1 MQQVAY
7 RLCHGSAPCRL
18 QHAVPWKLR
27 TSPAPRICTSLLVPH
42 ADTEAGPLQV
52 RGLVTYCG
60 PGTLFLDDQD
70 VDRPGSGFMR
80 FFGEDK
86 QGHAVR
92 RHGAVLQADAG
103 DILLLKGRDYPGNE
117 GGVICTLEA
126 AWSAACLLQHWH
138 VLEIYHMPVA
148 ACLHALSQNLLAVT
162 MRACPR
168 YGYKDATH

>member
-1 MQQVAY
+1 MSEYGADPAAAVAGLQRARLTLQVMT
-7 RLCHGSAPCRL
+7 SAVCSRW
-18 QHAVPWKLR
+18 HTDYVTVA
-27 TSPAPRICTSLLVPH
+27 SPAVSSTLTLHELGCSSLRH
-42 ADTEAGPLQV
+42 QRAPLQV

-70 VDRPGSGFMR
+70 VDRPGSGFML

-117 GGVICTLEA
+117 GGRTA
-126 AWSAACLLQHWH
+126 
-138 VLEIYHMPVA
+138 
-148 ACLHALSQNLLAVT
+148 
-162 MRACPR
+162 
-168 YGYKDATH
+168 